1 MRGAFPLALAGLA
14 LGGCGYIGPPLPPAL
29 DIPVPI
35 RDLRGVQR
43 GDKILVAF
51 TPPVDTTDQMVL
63 AKPPEIELR
72 VGENPKENFELQ
84 RWAGEAKRIPVPK
97 VTAGGVELAFPA
109 EEFAGREVVI
119 VVRAIGPTKRP
130 SDWSN
135 LLVLQV
141 QPAPQP
147 PGELTVRSS
156 AGGPYLQWK
165 GAGAQWRI
173 WRLDEG
179 AKEAQILGVSGEASW
194 LDQTGVLGKTY
205 TYMVQQLVGSGEH
218 PAESEMSAEIHLKHE
233 DKFAPAIPA
242 GLQAITGLKTVELS
256 WDRNT
261 EADLKGYQV
270 YRGEGDA
277 ALAKL
282 GGVVEKP
289 TLSDG
294 QVKGGQKYRYAVA
307 AVDESGNE
315 SAACAAVEAIAP

>member
-1 MRGAFPLALAGLA
+1 MALAGLA
-14 LGGCGYIGPPLPPAL
+14 LAGCGYVGSPLPPAL

-35 RDLRGVQR
+35 RDLRGLQR
-43 GDKILVAF
+43 GDNILVAF
-51 TPPVDTTDQMVL
+51 TPPVDTTDHL
-63 AKPPEIELR
+63 ALARPPEIELR

-84 RWAGEAKRIPVPK
+84 RWAGEARRIPVQK
-97 VTAGGVELAFPA
+97 VTAGGVELTFPA
-109 EEFAGREVVI
+109 ADFAGREI
-119 VVRAIGPTKRP
+119 VVVARAIGPTKRP

-147 PGELTVRSS
+147 PHDLTVRS
-156 AGGPYLQWK
+156 AAEGPYLQWK
-165 GAGAQWRI
+165 GAGAQWRV

-179 AKEAQILGVSGEASW
+179 AKEAQVLGVSGETSW
-194 LDQTGVLGKTY
+194 LDQSGVLGKSY

-218 PAESEMSAEIHLKHE
+218 PAESELSAEIHVKHE
-233 DKFAPAIPA
+233 DKFPPATPA

-270 YRGEGDA
+270 YRAAGDA

-289 TLSDG
+289 TFSDA

-315 SAACAAVEAIAP
+315 SAACVAVEVIAP